1 MINIENHQGCCNL
14 DDLKY
19 VFIKKNSDAT
29 TYAKLTT
36 QSNTAYTTKQVR
48 NIVLW
53 TSDARM
59 DITDDEE
66 KSLDC
71 CNSPYEIIMMRE
83 SGTEKIV
90 GILKP
95 DDTEIYKLNDE
106 HELKYR
112 QYFSVTSGYEH
123 EMFMTMCEEKLNY
136 YPYLSNSTIEVF
148 KDG

>member
-1 MINIENHQGCCNL
+1 
-14 DDLKY
+14 
-19 VFIKKNSDAT
+19 
-29 TYAKLTT
+29 
-36 QSNTAYTTKQVR
+36 
-48 NIVLW
+48 
-53 TSDARM
+53 M